1 MRTLPRK
8 NNFMEMNENIKLL
21 HGDCIELFPK
31 IPDASIDA
39 IITDPP
45 YGITKCDW
53 DKVVPFDSLWKHY
66 NRVLKRNGVIVIFG
80 TEPFTS
86 ELVCSNKKMFR
97 EKLTWQKHRPS
108 NMGNA
113 KRMHLKYSEDIIV
126 FSFGRNIYNPQMQP
140 RTSNRV
146 RQAQKGTSK
155 QWRTNGNTSREVCFA
170 TQYAPRSWDSFN
182 ADWKYPSNILPFPA
196 VVSNSR
202 EKVNHPTQK
211 PVSLLMYLIKTYT
224 QEDALILDTFMG
236 SGTTGV
242 ACINTGRKFI
252 GMELDDNYFSIA
264 KTRIE
269 NAIREKERSL
279 FSEQGAAANA

>member
-1 MRTLPRK
+1 
-8 NNFMEMNENIKLL
+8 MEMNENIKLL

-264 KTRIE
+264 KARIE

>member
-1 MRTLPRK
+1 
-8 NNFMEMNENIKLL
+8 MENENIKLL
-21 HGDCIELFPK
+21 HGDCIELLPK

>member
-1 MRTLPRK
+1 
-8 NNFMEMNENIKLL
+8 MEMNENIKLL

-252 GMELDDNYFSIA
+252 GIELDDNYFSIA

-269 NAIREKERSL
+269 NAMREKERSL

>member
-1 MRTLPRK
+1 
-8 NNFMEMNENIKLL
+8 MEMNENIKLL

-45 YGITKCDW
+45 YGITRCDW

>member
-1 MRTLPRK
+1 
-8 NNFMEMNENIKLL
+8 MEMNENIKLL

-279 FSEQGAAANA
+279 FSERGAAANA

>member
-1 MRTLPRK
+1 
-8 NNFMEMNENIKLL
+8 MEMNENIKLL

-252 GMELDDNYFSIA
+252 GIELDDNYFSIA

-279 FSEQGAAANA
+279 SSEQGAAANA

>member
-1 MRTLPRK
+1 
-8 NNFMEMNENIKLL
+8 MEMNKNIKLL
-21 HGDCIELFPK
+21 HGDCIELLPK

-155 QWRTNGNTSREVCFA
+155 QWRTSGNTSREVCFA

-252 GMELDDNYFSIA
+252 GIELDDNYFSIA

-279 FSEQGAAANA
+279 FSEQGAAANAR

>member
-252 GMELDDNYFSIA
+252 GIELDDNYFSIA

>member
-1 MRTLPRK
+1 
-8 NNFMEMNENIKLL
+8 MEMNENIKLL

-269 NAIREKERSL
+269 NTIREKERSL

>member
-1 MRTLPRK
+1 
-8 NNFMEMNENIKLL
+8 MEMNENIKLL
-21 HGDCIELFPK
+21 HGDCIELLPK

-252 GMELDDNYFSIA
+252 GIELDDNYFSIA

>member
-1 MRTLPRK
+1 MPEK

-21 HGDCIELFPK
+21 HGDCIELLPK
-31 IPDASIDA
+31 IPDESIDA

-45 YGITKCDW
+45 YGITKYDW
-53 DKVVPFDSLWKHY
+53 DKVVPFDSLRKHY

-97 EKLTWQKHRPS
+97 EKLTWQKHKPS

-182 ADWKYPSNILPFPA
+182 ADWKYPSNILSFPA
-196 VVSNSR
+196 VVNNSR

-252 GMELDDNYFSIA
+252 GMELDDNYFGIA

-269 NAIREKERSL
+269 NAMREKERSL

>member
-1 MRTLPRK
+1 
-8 NNFMEMNENIKLL
+8 MEMNENIKLL

-113 KRMHLKYSEDIIV
+113 KRMHLKYSQDIIV

>member
-1 MRTLPRK
+1 
-8 NNFMEMNENIKLL
+8 MENENIKLL
-21 HGDCIELFPK
+21 HGDCIELLPK
-31 IPDASIDA
+31 IPDESIDA

-45 YGITKCDW
+45 YGTTKCDW
-53 DKVVPFDSLWKHY
+53 DIPIPFDLMWKQY
-66 NRVLKRNGVIVIFG
+66 TRILKQSGVIIIFG
-80 TEPFTS
+80 SEPFTS
-86 ELVCSNKKMFR
+86 ELICSNKKMFR

-108 NMGNA
+108 SIGNA

-126 FSFGRNIYNPQMQP
+126 FSYGKNIYTPQMQP
-140 RTSNRV
+140 RISDRV
-146 RQAQKGTSK
+146 RQAQRGKNK
-155 QWRTNGNTSREVCFA
+155 QWRTIGNNSREVCFA
-170 TQYAPRSWDSFN
+170 TQYEPRDWHSFD
-182 ADWKYPSNILPFPA
+182 ADYKYPSNILTFPA
-196 VVSNSR
+196 VVSNSN

-211 PVSLLMYLIKTYT
+211 PIALLEYLIKTYT
-224 QEDALILDTFMG
+224 KEQHTVLDNCMG

-279 FSEQGAAANA
+279 FSEQGAAVNA

>member
-1 MRTLPRK
+1 
-8 NNFMEMNENIKLL
+8 MEMNENIKLL

-31 IPDASIDA
+31 IPDASIDE

-269 NAIREKERSL
+269 NTIREKERSL

>member
-1 MRTLPRK
+1 
-8 NNFMEMNENIKLL
+8 MEMNENIKLL

-140 RTSNRV
+140 RTSDRV

-182 ADWKYPSNILPFPA
+182 ANWKYPSNILPFPA

-269 NAIREKERSL
+269 NTIREKERSL

>member
-1 MRTLPRK
+1 
-8 NNFMEMNENIKLL
+8 MENENIKLL
-21 HGDCIELFPK
+21 QGDCIELLPK

-45 YGITKCDW
+45 YGTTKCDW

-242 ACINTGRKFI
+242 ACVNLNRCFI
-252 GMELDDNYFSIA
+252 GMELNDNYFSIA
-264 KTRIE
+264 KTRI
-269 NAIREKERSL
+269 
-279 FSEQGAAANA
+279 ANALKESKQDLFREAAR

>member
-1 MRTLPRK
+1 
-8 NNFMEMNENIKLL
+8 MEMNENIKLL

-252 GMELDDNYFSIA
+252 GIELDDNYFSIA

>member
-1 MRTLPRK
+1 MRTLPEK

-279 FSEQGAAANA
+279 FSERGAAANA

>member
-1 MRTLPRK
+1 
-8 NNFMEMNENIKLL
+8 MEMNENIKLL

>member
-1 MRTLPRK
+1 
-8 NNFMEMNENIKLL
+8 MEITENINLL
-21 HGDCIELFPK
+21 HGDCIDLLPK
-31 IPDASIDA
+31 IPDGSIDA

-45 YGITKCDW
+45 YGTTKCDW

-86 ELVCSNKKMFR
+86 ELICSNKKMFR

-140 RTSNRV
+140 RTSDRV

-182 ADWKYPSNILPFPA
+182 ANWKYPSNILPFPA

-242 ACINTGRKFI
+242 ACVNLNRCFI

>member
-1 MRTLPRK
+1 
-8 NNFMEMNENIKLL
+8 MEMNENIKLL

-236 SGTTGV
+236 SASTGV
-242 ACINTGRKFI
+242 ACINTDRKFI

-264 KTRIE
+264 KARIE
-269 NAIREKERSL
+269 NVIREKERSL

>member
-1 MRTLPRK
+1 M
-8 NNFMEMNENIKLL
+8 NNRIKLL
-21 HGDCIELFPK
+21 HGDCIELLPK
-31 IPDASIDA
+31 IPDASVDA

-45 YGITKCDW
+45 YGTTKCDW
-53 DKVVPFDSLWKHY
+53 DIPIPFDLMWKQY
-66 NRVLKRNGVIVIFG
+66 TRILKQSGVIIIFG
-80 TEPFTS
+80 SEPFTS
-86 ELVCSNKKMFR
+86 ELICSNKKMLR

-108 NMGNA
+108 SIGNA

>member
-1 MRTLPRK
+1 
-8 NNFMEMNENIKLL
+8 MEITENINLL
-21 HGDCIELFPK
+21 HGDCIELLPK
-31 IPDASIDA
+31 IPDGSIDA

-45 YGITKCDW
+45 YGTTKCDW

-86 ELVCSNKKMFR
+86 ELICSNKKMFR

-140 RTSNRV
+140 RTSDRV

-182 ADWKYPSNILPFPA
+182 ANWKYPSNILPFPA

-252 GMELDDNYFSIA
+252 GMELDDNYFNIA

>member
-1 MRTLPRK
+1 
-8 NNFMEMNENIKLL
+8 MENENIKLL
-21 HGDCIELFPK
+21 QGDCIELFPK

-242 ACINTGRKFI
+242 ACINTGRRFI
-252 GMELDDNYFSIA
+252 GMELDDNYFAIA
-264 KTRIE
+264 QNRIKTALAE
-269 NAIREKERSL
+269 SKQDL
-279 FSEQGAAANA
+279 FHEAAG